1 MNKYGVSRVTI
12 KMIPATL
19 TKCPLHGCVYNSK
32 LGFCDNPRINKGNS
46 DAACHRKTNRDL
58 LMLLDKGDHCPNC
71 PDQGWYIVAD
81 NSGEPEQV
89 QCEWCYTVPNSVF
102 NQTLD
107 KGD

>member
-1 MNKYGVSRVTI
+1 MKHSLNCDINVTVGG
-12 KMIPATL
+12 
-19 TKCPLHGCVYNSK
+19 HHEH
-32 LGFCDNPRINKGNS
+32 CDCE
-46 DAACHRKTNRDL
+46 CHT
-58 LMLLDKGDHCPNC
+58 HCPNC